1 MLIGLAR
8 TSTTDQ
14 EAGLNAQLTALKA
27 AGCEKLF
34 VEQVSAIGPRPQRE
48 AALDFAREGDTLVVT
63 ALSRL
68 ARSVADLMAIIKRLE
83 DKGVNL
89 RILDFGGSSIDTKG
103 PTGKLILTLVGAIA
117 EFERSLMLERQLAGI
132 AKAKAD
138 GKYKGR
144 VPTAQKQ
151 ATEIVRRKL
160 DGENANMIAA
170 ELKIN
175 RSSVF
180 RVLKDSIVT
189 VTVANAKVEEV
200 IERLI
205 SEDRFKNPHII
216 TNQKGGF
223 TTIAI
228 IGPREIKESLNK
240 IDWPIY
246 VKPSASTTKVK
257 A

>member
-48 AALDFAREGDTLVVT
+48 AAIDFAREGDTLVVT

-144 VPTAQKQ
+144 VPTARRQE
-151 ATEIVRRKL
+151 ADIVRLRQEGKSP
-160 DGENANMIAA
+160 EAIAEA
-170 ELKIN
+170 LEIN

-180 RVLKDSIVT
+180 RVLKDNGLTNISRTNISRPMMSSGLERGMSRSFGGGIDT
-189 VTVANAKVEEV
+189 TRLRETPTALDELDDTPKREE
-200 IERLI
+200 
-205 SEDRFKNPHII
+205 
-216 TNQKGGF
+216 
-223 TTIAI
+223 
-228 IGPREIKESLNK
+228 
-240 IDWPIY
+240 
-246 VKPSASTTKVK
+246 
-257 A
+257 

>member
-14 EAGLNAQLTALKA
+14 AAGLNDQLTALKA

-34 VEQVSAIGPRPQRE
+34 VEQVSAVGPRPQRE
-48 AALDFAREGDTLVVT
+48 AALDFAREGDTLVVS

-144 VPTAQKQ
+144 IPTARRQE
-151 ATEIVRRKL
+151 ADIVRLRKEGKTP
-160 DGENANMIAA
+160 DTIA
-170 ELKIN
+170 ETLSIN

-180 RVLKDSIVT
+180 RVLKDNGLT
-189 VTVANAKVEEV
+189 NAN
-200 IERLI
+200 RTDI
-205 SEDRFKNPHII
+205 SRPMSSGLARGMSRSF
-216 TNQKGGF
+216 GS
-223 TTIAI
+223 
-228 IGPREIKESLNK
+228 SLNTNRVHET
-240 IDWPIY
+240 PITSDKLDD
-246 VKPSASTTKVK
+246 VPKRE
-257 A
+257 

>member
-14 EAGLNAQLTALKA
+14 EAGLNAQLTALKG

-48 AALDFAREGDTLVVT
+48 AALDFAREGDMLVVT

-132 AKAKAD
+132 AQAKAN

-144 VPTAQKQ
+144 VPTARRQEG
-151 ATEIVRRKL
+151 EIVRLRQEGKSA
-160 DGENANMIAA
+160 EAIA
-170 ELKIN
+170 ESLGIN

-180 RVLKDSIVT
+180 RVLKHLGLT
-189 VTVANAKVEEV
+189 KQQTP
-200 IERLI
+200 
-205 SEDRFKNPHII
+205 KNIRP
-216 TNQKGGF
+216 
-223 TTIAI
+223 
-228 IGPREIKESLNK
+228 
-240 IDWPIY
+240 
-246 VKPSASTTKVK
+246 
-257 A
+257 